1 VSTAQPAGEPRE
13 SGPSSGTLITIVVAG
28 AIFFA
33 LRFTPGSPAAG
44 VLERTGWLTEQGVR
58 LAKDLFESYGYLTVF
73 LSPMLENTIFL
84 GALIPGTL
92 IILLGGLSAHDG
104 LIEFWP
110 ALALGVAGAI
120 IGDTISYGMGRFA
133 YRRLGPE
140 SRIGR
145 WSEEMRDALERH
157 SVWLMLSYHFF
168 GYSRLIGPAAA
179 GFLRIPLPRWM
190 LLDYIGVTIWVAVYF
205 TIGYLLGVFSLSLD
219 ESDKNVRV
227 FEIIL
232 FALFALAVFGVLRTR
247 RRAQEEAKEPAAVE

>member
-1 VSTAQPAGEPRE
+1 MLVAF
-13 SGPSSGTLITIVVAG
+13 LIAG
-28 AIFFA
+28 AVVFA

-44 VLERTGWLTEQGVR
+44 ALDNLGWLTEQGVR

-92 IILLGGLSAHDG
+92 IILLAGLGAHDG

-110 ALALGVAGAI
+110 ALALGIAGAM

-133 YRRLGPE
+133 YGRLGPE

-145 WSEEMRDALERH
+145 WAEEMREALTKH
-157 SVWLMLSYHFF
+157 TVWLVLSYHFF

-179 GFLRIPLPRWM
+179 GFLRIPFRRWM
-190 LLDYIGVTIWVAVYF
+190 LLDYIGVTVWVSAYF
-205 TIGYLLGVFSLSLD
+205 TLGYVLGVSGLGLD
-219 ESDKNVRV
+219 ESDKNLRI
-227 FEIIL
+227 FEVIL
-232 FALFALAVFGVLRTR
+232 FVLFAVAVVGVLRTR
-247 RRAQEEAKEPAAVE
+247 ARAREQRQEAVAASERTER